1 MLDYRIELA
10 RGGDINALRSLL
22 VDFGRWSRAQA
33 YCRGWGYPRTP
44 ETACIDDESAAVV
57 DRAIGALKR
66 SGRRNAWRAFAMWYL
81 GGRCGDPRSTAL
93 AWRMG
98 RAARRTRD
106 SSRMTVHIIMAL
118 VETGEK
124 IVLEAL
130 SEAF

>member
-10 RGGDINALRSLL
+10 RGGDISALRSLL

-33 YCRGWGYPRTP
+33 YCKGWGYPRTL

-57 DRAIGALKR
+57 DRAVGALKR

-81 GGRCGDPRSTAL
+81 GGRCGDPRATAA

-106 SSRMTVHIIMAL
+106 SARMTAHIIMAL
-118 VETGEK
+118 VEAGEK
-124 IVLEAL
+124 IVMEAL
-130 SEAF
+130 